1 MEKCSICG
9 SDFKT
14 VPAGIS
20 KKTGKPYSSF
30 IACSKM
36 GCNGKPTQNMYVPQ
50 NTAQNAPNSQNSTD
64 LTYTAPKQRN
74 YDKENFGKCKHA
86 FLVEIIKDILSKD
99 ALMSTNWSDFEK
111 NAEKWAKMSMR
122 KLGEPEVKNY
132 GNGDISDQTP
142 F

>member
-86 FLVEIIKDILSKD
+86 FLVELMKKYYNEEDPE
-99 ALMSTNWSDFEK
+99 ALAMFEK

-132 GNGDISDQTP
+132 GNGDISNQSP